1 MLSIINLLIYF
12 RFNVFRMQNK
22 TQKKKNQKQKPTK
35 INNVFTQYYTR
46 IIYIQYIY
54 DIIYTYLLRLSMSE
68 RAAQRALAL

>member
-22 TQKKKNQKQKPTK
+22 TRKKKQKQKPTK